1 MKSNLFL
8 RVIILLFCIQ
18 LSVPANAEV
27 ITEQEARQWASE
39 KGQQLIVAF
48 GETDLAKK
56 YTVLDEMFVSFVDLK
71 YVSKFVIGKYWR
83 QMSEEQ
89 RNEYQEL
96 FQRYA
101 LSIYKSFPLDY
112 DSEQIK
118 FDIVKVMP
126 ENNKTTVRA
135 KIDMSALMQD
145 ENTPMSDIYVDFI
158 LKKDEGKIKIID
170 LKLGESSLILSYR
183 SRFYEMIIKDD
194 NDITWFLEDLSDIT
208 EAAERTNQEKLQQAE
223 Y

>member
-18 LSVPANAEV
+18 LSAPANAEV
-27 ITEQEARQWASE
+27 IAEQEARQWASE

-71 YVSKFVIGKYWR
+71 YVSKFVIGKYWK

-96 FQRYA
+96 FQKYA

-118 FDIVKVMP
+118 FEIVKVMP

-135 KIDMSALMQD
+135 KIDMSALMKD

-158 LKKDEGKIKIID
+158 LRKDNGQIKIID

-183 SRFYEMIIKDD
+183 SRFYEMIAKDD
-194 NDITWFLEDLSDIT
+194 DDITWFLEDLSDIT